1 VTAENVEIVRLAFEC
16 FERRD
21 WERAAGLYDPG
32 VEQHGTVGGVEEGQ
46 VLRGPE
52 AIRRSLESEDEIWA
66 EHRMEPEEFIDA
78 GDRVVV
84 LIREYQRGKTSGI
97 ETGVETAVIMDLR
110 DGRIVRAQGYMDR
123 AEALRA
129 AGLSP

>member
-1 VTAENVEIVRLAFEC
+1 MEIVRLAFEC

-21 WERAAGLYDPG
+21 WETAAGLYGPEI
-32 VEQHGTVGGVEEGQ
+32 EQHGTVGGVEEGQ
-46 VLRGPE
+46 VLRGPD
-52 AIRRSLESEDEIWA
+52 AIRRSFESEDEIWA
-66 EHRMEPEEFIDA
+66 EHRMEPEKFIAA

-84 LIREYQRGKTSGI
+84 LVREYQRGKTSGI
-97 ETGVETAVIMDLR
+97 ETEVETAVIMDLR
-110 DGRIVRAQGYMDR
+110 DGRIVRSQGYMDR